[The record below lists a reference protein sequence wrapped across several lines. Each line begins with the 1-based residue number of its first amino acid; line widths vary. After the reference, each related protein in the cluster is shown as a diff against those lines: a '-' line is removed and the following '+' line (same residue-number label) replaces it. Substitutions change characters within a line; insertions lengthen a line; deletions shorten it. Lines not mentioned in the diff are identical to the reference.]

1 MKILDRY
8 IVTQFLQVTGFGLL
22 AFTAIFVVI
31 DMMENLDD
39 FIDRDVPFTIVVQ
52 YYVYFMPEII
62 KLMIPVAVLL
72 SSLFTTGR
80 LSTFNEISAM
90 KASGVSLYRF
100 MLPMLIVALCIS
112 AASVYFNGWVVPY
125 ANQKKFTIA
134 RVHLNKYLESW
145 GRYNIFIQDGP
156 TRVVSLGFFDDK
168 MNTAHRV
175 AIQDYSPEDRTRMVA
190 RYDVKEMRWDSTSS
204 VWVLVDGTMRTFGR
218 ISSTPVAV
226 DSSRLEA
233 SNKSARLV
241 HPTSPVAGSFGVL
254 PPAGV
259 DDSNHGGG
267 IALEQLTRFDS
278 LMFVGLHFIPSEIK
292 KKQERPDEMSY
303 YDLRS
308 FIENQKRAGQ
318 QVARWQ
324 VDFYSKIS
332 FPFASFIVVL
342 FGVPFSSLKRRSGLA
357 VEFGL
362 SLGICF
368 SYLAFMKISHT
379 FGYHGDLDPLTTA
392 WFANIIF
399 FIAGMVNL
407 WRVRK

>member
-1 MKILDRY
+1 
-8 IVTQFLQVTGFGLL
+8 
-22 AFTAIFVVI
+22 
-31 DMMENLDD
+31 
-39 FIDRDVPFTIVVQ
+39 
-52 YYVYFMPEII
+52 
-62 KLMIPVAVLL
+62 
-72 SSLFTTGR
+72 
-80 LSTFNEISAM
+80 
-90 KASGVSLYRF
+90 
-100 MLPMLIVALCIS
+100 
-112 AASVYFNGWVVPY
+112 
-125 ANQKKFTIA
+125 KKFTIA

-190 RYDVKEMRWDSTSS
+190 RYDVKEMRWNSTSS
-204 VWVLVDGTMRTFGR
+204 VWVLVDGTMRTFER
-218 ISSTPVAV
+218 ISSTPVVV
-226 DSSRLEA
+226 DSSRLET